1 MKSRW
6 PIGALLMTT
15 LVVAGTARA
24 QGPVG
29 AGAPMPLP
37 LVVPLKK
44 LPLGS
49 WSEYRLDDGKQK
61 ISLRVAFVARSAKTA
76 EIETQVNG
84 GPLQQQGIDHL
95 VVRMSLPLEDA
106 AEIQPVEQ
114 VVQVGATAPMV
125 LPVGGVS
132 QTLRKVDPAK
142 RLGVEDVQV
151 AAGKFARADHH
162 REKGAIGE
170 TIDFWIS
177 KDVLPFGVVKTV
189 STPSGGGTPVVMELV
204 ARGGGAKPQ
213 ITAKPVPFD
222 PAVLAAAAGRGKP
235 DGKGASA
242 GDGASAKPPAGV
254 PPRPV
259 PSPHP
264 GMPGTLPGTL
274 PGTPPASKPAPA
286 RAK

>member
-6 PIGALLMTT
+6 PIGALLTTT
-15 LVVAGTARA
+15 LIVSGAAQA
-24 QGPVG
+24 QGQMG
-29 AGAPMPLP
+29 AGPPMPLP

-61 ISLRVAFVARSAKTA
+61 ISLRVAFVARSAKSA
-76 EIETQVNG
+76 DIETQVNG

-95 VVRMSLPLEDA
+95 VVRMSLPLDEA
-106 AEIQPVEQ
+106 AEIQPLEQ
-114 VVQVGATAPMV
+114 VIQVGSTAPMV
-125 LPVGGVS
+125 LPATGIS

-177 KDVLPFGVVKTV
+177 KDVLPFGVIKTV
-189 STPSGGGTPVVMELV
+189 STPSGGGQPVVMELV
-204 ARGGGAKPQ
+204 ARGTGAKPQ

-222 PAVLAAAAGRGKP
+222 PAALAAAAGRGKGSP
-235 DGKGASA
+235 EAVP
-242 GDGASAKPPAGV
+242 AKPASGV

-264 GMPGTLPGTL
+264 GMPGTVPGT
-274 PGTPPASKPAPA
+274 TPAPP
-286 RAK
+286 RGK